1 MCELLYSEHLTVMWL
16 LFMMTTFVALT
27 LQYVIHLLIAL
38 SVSLTFVVTRVP
50 RTGCVDELPPK
61 IRARNTSS
69 RIR

>member
-50 RTGCVDELPPK
+50 RTGCVD
-61 IRARNTSS
+61 
-69 RIR
+69 